1 MRCARSGSTS
11 ALALLAICLT
21 AATAGAAPPDPRA
34 RVAQQLRDPE
44 VLSQGA
50 RAWLQR
56 SGPGPAARAFATPAL
71 GTNVDANDPQ
81 MDLAAG
87 QSETA
92 IAAQTGSGGRQ
103 LVLAGWNDAS
113 GFLFTDGTDRR
124 ASGTGIGLSADGART
139 FTDLIGLPNNDVD
152 QQWQGDP
159 AVASL
164 GDGRHFA
171 IASLYFPS
179 FRACADG
186 LPAELTIAVS
196 IARVDPTGPS
206 ASFSRPIPVAEA
218 SDVCDQ
224 GAPTIDL
231 LDKDWIAYD
240 PQSRTLA
247 LSYTRFVLSE
257 DTQSLGQVEVVRAKV
272 PANPMQL
279 RSGAFSAPEVV
290 WPVEPPCPS
299 GTPSSELTRCGAVN
313 TGAYVTVAAGGDT
326 YVAWERNFGN
336 LFTASGDP
344 YVYIHAAFLAPG
356 AHRPAVGGPDAPF
369 VVTRGQANSN
379 AAGGVKSLGNV
390 AIAGYNIGLGND
402 FPRAA
407 YDRKA
412 RQLLVAWNDAS
423 LHPLGDIWM
432 RAMTPHLASAGT
444 IQRINSDNT
453 FALHFLPAISV
464 RDDGT
469 ICTSWYDRRLF
480 TPDSTRT
487 DYFGECRPSA
497 GSSQPDFRIT
507 TGSTDWNATSSVIAP
522 NFGDYTDNAA
532 SGAVT
537 YFTWSD
543 GRLGVPQPFVDRRP
557 H

>member
-1 MRCARSGSTS
+1 MRCSKTWSTG
-11 ALALLAICLT
+11 ALALLATCLT
-21 AATAGAAPPDPRA
+21 AATAAAAPSDPKA
-34 RVAQQLRDPE
+34 RVAEFLPHPE

-56 SGPGPAARAFATPAL
+56 PGGGPTARAFATPAL

-81 MDLAAG
+81 LDLAAG

-92 IAAQTGSGGRQ
+92 IAAQTGSAGRQ

-113 GFLFTDGTDRR
+113 GILFTDSTDRR
-124 ASGTGIGLSADGART
+124 ASGTGIGLSADGARS
-139 FTDLIGLPNNDVD
+139 FTDLIGLPNNNID

-159 AVASL
+159 AIASL

-179 FRACADG
+179 LRACTDG

-196 IARVDPTGPS
+196 IARVDATGRS

-218 SDVCDQ
+218 SDACDEN
-224 GAPTIDL
+224 APTIDL
-231 LDKDWIAYD
+231 LDKDWVAYD

-247 LSYTRFVLSE
+247 LSYTRFVLSQ
-257 DTQSLGQVEVVRAKV
+257 DAQSLGQVEVARAKV
-272 PANPMQL
+272 PLNPLQL
-279 RSGAFSAPEVV
+279 RSGDFSAPEVV
-290 WPVEPPCPS
+290 WPDEPPCPP
-299 GTPSSELTRCGAVN
+299 GTPSSESTRCGAVN
-313 TGAYVTVAAGGDT
+313 TGAYVTLAAGGDT
-326 YVAWERNFGN
+326 YVAWERNIDS
-336 LFTASGDP
+336 LFSASGDP
-344 YVYIHAAFLAPG
+344 YVYIHAAVLPPG
-356 AHRPAVGGPDAPF
+356 VHRPTVGGPGAPF
-369 VVTRGQANSN
+369 VVTTGQANSN

-390 AIAGYNIGLGND
+390 AIAGYNRGLGND
-402 FPRAA
+402 FPRAV

-412 RQLLVAWNDAS
+412 QQLLVAWNDAS
-423 LHPLGDIWM
+423 SHPLGDIWM
-432 RAMTPHLASAGT
+432 RAMTPRLAGRAT
-444 IQRINSDNT
+444 IQRVNSDNT

-464 RDDGT
+464 RTDGT

-480 TPDSTRT
+480 SPDSTRT
-487 DYFGECRPSA
+487 DYFAECRPSA

-507 TGSTDWNATSSVIAP
+507 TASTDWNATSSLIVP
-522 NFGDYTDNAA
+522 NFGDYTDTTA
-532 SGAVT
+532 SGPVT

-557 H
+557 R

>member
-1 MRCARSGSTS
+1 MRCGRSGFTG
-11 ALALLAICLT
+11 ALALVAICVTT
-21 AATAGAAPPDPRA
+21 AAAGAAPPDPKA
-34 RVAQQLRDPE
+34 RVAQRLAHPE

-56 SGPGPAARAFATPAL
+56 PGQSPAVRAFAAPAL

-92 IAAQTGSGGRQ
+92 IAAQTGSAGHR

-113 GFLFTDGTDRR
+113 AFLFTDSTDRR
-124 ASGTGIGLSADGART
+124 ASGTGIGLSADGARS
-139 FTDLIGLPNNDVD
+139 FTDLIGLPNNNVD

-159 AVASL
+159 AIASL

-196 IARVDPTGPS
+196 IARVDPTGQS
-206 ASFSRPIPVAEA
+206 ATFTRPIPVAEA
-218 SDVCDQ
+218 SDACDMN
-224 GAPTIDL
+224 APSLDL

-240 PQSRTLA
+240 AQSRTLA
-247 LSYTRFVLSE
+247 LSYTRVVLSQ
-257 DTQSLGQVEVVRAKV
+257 DAQSLGQVEVVRAKV
-272 PANPMQL
+272 PANPGQL
-279 RSGAFSAPEVV
+279 QSGAVSTPEVGR
-290 WPVEPPCPS
+290 PTEPGCPP
-299 GTPSSELTRCGAVN
+299 GTPSSESTRCGAVN
-313 TGAYVTVAAGGDT
+313 TGAYVTLAAGGDA
-326 YVAWERNFGN
+326 YVAWERNIDS
-336 LFTASGDP
+336 LFVASGDP
-344 YVYIHAAFLAPG
+344 YVYIHAAFLPPG
-356 AHRPAVGGPDAPF
+356 MHRPTVGGPGAPF
-369 VVTRGQANSN
+369 VVTAGQANSS

-390 AIAGYNIGLGND
+390 VIAGYNRGIGND

-407 YDRKA
+407 YDRTA
-412 RQLLVAWNDAS
+412 NQLLVAWNDAS

-432 RAMTPHLASAGT
+432 RAMTPRLAGRGT
-444 IQRINSDNT
+444 IQHVNSDNT

-464 RDDGT
+464 RSDGT

-487 DYFGECRPSA
+487 DYFGECRPA
-497 GSSQPDFRIT
+497 AESSQPDFRIT
-507 TGSTDWNATSSVIAP
+507 TGSTDWNATPSLNVP
-522 NFGDYTDNAA
+522 NFGDYTDNTA
-532 SGAVT
+532 SGPMT